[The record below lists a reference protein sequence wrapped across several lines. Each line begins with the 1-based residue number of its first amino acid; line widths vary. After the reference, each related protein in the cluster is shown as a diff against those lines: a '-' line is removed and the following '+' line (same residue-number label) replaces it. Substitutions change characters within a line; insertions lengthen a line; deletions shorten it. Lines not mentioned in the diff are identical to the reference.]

1 MNCGKPQ
8 LSAPIASAEL
18 QSDVLDAREIVAK
31 RDFRTNLWTAS
42 LVLATPAVAAN
53 VDDGRQIYD
62 TYCTS
67 CHGDGG
73 KLDASSPVVQALGV
87 IPADFSDPLFNSREP
102 AGDWQMVIKYGGHA
116 LGLAE
121 QMPPQGEVL
130 TDEQIED
137 VTAYL
142 KSIVDTSAFPPGE
155 MNLMLAIRTK
165 KAFPEDEVVY
175 VGRYT
180 DQEGDNAFK
189 QVLEFEKRIGKAGQG
204 ILELVHER
212 EGSVS
217 ELAEA
222 EVGYK
227 HALSFSQSHILSAA
241 GVVAIPVEADG
252 DGEFQA
258 YLAYGRVLSPTW
270 IFQSSL
276 RLKFPFEGASD
287 GEAELAGIVHYV
299 HSPWPRRVFPALEVV
314 ASNPFRS
321 SNGDLE
327 WTAMPQVRIGLT
339 RGGHVA
345 LNLGIEFPLS
355 DQSWDRR
362 YYMTLLWDFADGSF
376 FQGW

>member
-1 MNCGKPQ
+1 MNRGFRSALILAGV
-8 LSAPIASAEL
+8 LSAAPASPS
-18 QSDVLDAREIVAK
+18 Q
-31 RDFRTNLWTAS
+31 
-42 LVLATPAVAAN
+42 AADI
-53 VDDGRQIYD
+53 DDGRQIYA
-62 TYCTS
+62 TYCVA
-67 CHGDGG
+67 CHGEGG
-73 KLDASSPVVQALGV
+73 RLDLSSPAVQGLGV

-102 AGDWQMVIKYGGHA
+102 AGDWEMVIRHGGHA
-116 LGLAE
+116 LGLSE
-121 QMPPQGEVL
+121 QMPAQGEVL
-130 TDEQIED
+130 SDEQIGD
-137 VTAYL
+137 VTAFL
-142 KSIVDTSAFPPGE
+142 KSVVDTRAFPPGE
-155 MNLMLAIRTK
+155 MNLFLAVRTK

-180 DQEGDNAFK
+180 DQEGDSAFK
-189 QVLEFEKRIGKAGQG
+189 QVLEFEKRIGRAGQG
-204 ILELVHER
+204 IIELVHER

-227 HALSFSQSHILSAA
+227 HALLFSTSHILSAA
-241 GVVAIPVEADG
+241 AVVAIPVEADG
-252 DGEFQA
+252 DGELQT
-258 YLAYGRVLSPTW
+258 YLAFGKELSPSW

-276 RLKFPFEGASD
+276 RLKFPFAGASD

-314 ASNPFRS
+314 ATNPFRS

-327 WTAMPQVRIGLT
+327 WTAMPQVRVGLT

-345 LNLGIEFPLS
+345 LNLGVEFPLS
-355 DQSWDRR
+355 GQTWDQR

>member
-1 MNCGKPQ
+1 MTRDYRTAAMAVC
-8 LSAPIASAEL
+8 LLCVVFAAPA
-18 QSDVLDAREIVAK
+18 DAADIGNGQQV
-31 RDFRTNLWTAS
+31 
-42 LVLATPAVAAN
+42 
-53 VDDGRQIYD
+53 YD

-67 CHGDGG
+67 CHGAGG
-73 KLDASSPVVQALGV
+73 QLDESSPVVQALGV

-102 AGDWQMVIKYGGHA
+102 AADWEMVIEHGGHA
-116 LGLAE
+116 MGLAE
-121 QMPPQGEVL
+121 QMPAQGEVL
-130 TDEQIED
+130 SDEQIAD

-142 KSIVDTSAFPPGE
+142 KSIVDTSAFPPGA
-155 MNLMLAIRTK
+155 MNLMLAVRTK

-180 DQEGDNAFK
+180 DHEGESAYK
-189 QVLEFEKRIGKAGQG
+189 QVLEFEKRVGKAGQV
-204 ILELVHER
+204 IVELVHER

-241 GVVAIPVEADG
+241 AVIAIPVEADG
-252 DGEFQA
+252 DGEFQT
-258 YLAYGRVLSPTW
+258 YLAYGKVLSPSWTL
-270 IFQSSL
+270 QSSL

-327 WTAMPQVRIGLT
+327 WTVMPQVRIGLT

-345 LNLGIEFPLS
+345 LNLGVEFPLS